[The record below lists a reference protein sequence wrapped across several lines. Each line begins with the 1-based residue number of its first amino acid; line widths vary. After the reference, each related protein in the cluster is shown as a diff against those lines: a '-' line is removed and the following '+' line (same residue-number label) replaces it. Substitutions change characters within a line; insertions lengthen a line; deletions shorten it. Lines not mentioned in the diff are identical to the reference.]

1 MEATHLVAPFFHL
14 LQIRP
19 GRANRKMAIQA
30 RMKAVKTIPLRKTK
44 NQKPKEDPHYPA
56 AVKRAKEAV
65 RRLQEAGI
73 IDAEGRRIRKDL
85 PPDMQEGQD
94 RDFGG

>member
-1 MEATHLVAPFFHL
+1 MSKLKVIPNPEGA
-14 LQIRP
+14 Q
-19 GRANRKMAIQA
+19 RK
-30 RMKAVKTIPLRKTK
+30 RNP
-44 NQKPKEDPHYPA
+44 DPYYPA
-56 AVKRAKEAV
+56 AVQNAKDAA

-73 IDAEGRRIRKDL
+73 VDANGRRIRKDL

>member
-1 MEATHLVAPFFHL
+1 
-14 LQIRP
+14 
-19 GRANRKMAIQA
+19 
-30 RMKAVKTIPLRKTK
+30 MKSVKTIPLRETRK
-44 NQKPKEDPHYPA
+44 QKPKEDPHYPE
-56 AVKRAKEAV
+56 AVERAKEAV

-85 PPDMQEGQD
+85 PADMQEGQD

>member
-1 MEATHLVAPFFHL
+1 
-14 LQIRP
+14 
-19 GRANRKMAIQA
+19 MAIRA
-30 RMKAVKTIPLRKTK
+30 RMKTVKTIPFPRTK

-56 AVKRAKEAV
+56 AVKRGKEAV

-85 PPDMQEGQD
+85 PPDMQGQD

>member
-1 MEATHLVAPFFHL
+1 MSKLKALPTSEKSKAK
-14 LQIRP
+14 
-19 GRANRKMAIQA
+19 RK
-30 RMKAVKTIPLRKTK
+30 P
-44 NQKPKEDPHYPA
+44 DPYYPA
-56 AVKRAKEAV
+56 AVQNVKEAV

-85 PPDMQEGQD
+85 PPDMREGQD

>member
-1 MEATHLVAPFFHL
+1 MGCTKLKKPSIPPKSK
-14 LQIRP
+14 Q
-19 GRANRKMAIQA
+19 
-30 RMKAVKTIPLRKTK
+30 KA
-44 NQKPKEDPHYPA
+44 KPDPYYPA
-56 AVKRAKEAV
+56 AVEHAREAA

-85 PPDMQEGQD
+85 PPDMREGQD